1 MSNIAALIQIMSVGK
16 QNKILNANPQI
27 TFWRFTHMR
36 YTDFALEQV
45 RVTANGSTRHLTNSG
60 NTIHFDLPRAGDL
73 CRNAFVVYHLP
84 GLVNI
89 ASGDVAAAINSTLN
103 ADKAYPTGGK
113 DAATAHLLPG
123 QGYVDGVL
131 QPGLHL
137 NDSDDDAKRKAVELS
152 KHGLLNRPVVAKAG
166 TDFECVEDKD
176 ERQAIYDRYL
186 NGKIRLAAGK
196 QPYWTKNIGQ
206 YLTRELRLQVG
217 SQVVDTVYD
226 HYLRIWDE
234 LSDKPGRTLSANYGE
249 MTMNGSAAQ
258 RKQWSRKRRSVFVP
272 VPMFFSRTSGNAMP
286 LIALSFH
293 GVKFVLKTSAFSNCI
308 MQKNPTITKFKLA
321 DDNTGVQG
329 TDATYVYDYDP
340 TTTAVTTYVR
350 PGQLADYGAENPD
363 AEIKFLGEFEKT
375 DCTEVKAS
383 DIQVDMQV
391 GYVYLGVAERNK
403 FAEASFDILIDQVQ
417 RNEQMLP
424 ANGKKLTIDNIGF
437 NHCVQ
442 EIVWC
447 VTYQRKG
454 ETSKEREAM
463 DYSGPLG
470 NDTQPKRSVVSVQ
483 LRLNNSKRL
492 THLDGDDVPGDY
504 FCQLDPYL
512 HHTRVPE
519 DVYAYSWA
527 ITPEGTQPSGA
538 CNFSRI
544 DHSSFEITTRDISSD
559 TRKDLASPQLHMY
572 ARNWNVFR
580 VSLGLG
586 GLKWAS

>member
-45 RVTANGSTRHLTNSG
+45 RVTSNGSTSHITDSG

-89 ASGDVAAAINSTLN
+89 APAEYTALDETKVAVGEPSIWDPAARKNVNSLY
-103 ADKAYPTGGK
+103 D
-113 DAATAHLLPG
+113 DATALGNAHPF
-123 QGYVDGVL
+123 VDGA
-131 QPGLHL
+131 G
-137 NDSDDDAKRKAVELS
+137 RS
-152 KHGLLNRPVVAKAG
+152 KFG
-166 TDFECVEDKD
+166 TSGNAECVEDPL
-176 ERQAIYDRYL
+176 ERHAIYGRHDSL
-186 NGKIRLAAGK
+186 KLRLTAGP

-206 YLTRELRLQVG
+206 YLTHELRLQVG

-249 MTMNGSAAQ
+249 MTMNGTAAQ

-308 MQKNPTITKFKLA
+308 MQKDILI
-321 DDNTGVQG
+321 
-329 TDATYVYDYDP
+329 DATYK
-340 TTTAVTTYVR
+340 VTTCVR
-350 PGQLADYGAENPD
+350 VKQNSGYQAENPGD
-363 AEIKFLGEFEKT
+363 EIQFHGET
-375 DCTEVKAS
+375 PANGAPVKAQ

-424 ANGKKLTIDNIGF
+424 EDGKKLTINNIGF

-447 VTYQRKG
+447 VTYAKG
-454 ETSKEREAM
+454 LGTYAPEREAM
-463 DYSGPLG
+463 DYSGPIG
-470 NDTQPKRSVVSVQ
+470 NDGQPKRSVVSVQ